1 MASIALTPDHTAGRT
16 LLFRVGS
23 TVYGCDLEAVREIVP
38 QRRATRLPGAPAYVL
53 GLVNLRGTII
63 TVLDVGRRLDAARP
77 AAQDGSIILVEY
89 GNKTV
94 GLAVEQVMD
103 VRVVTLDGR
112 DERPGV
118 GGGDEGAGPREHAGE
133 SDAIVREV
141 GRVDDGV
148 VVILDVQ
155 AIIRQVLLT

>member
-1 MASIALTPDHTAGRT
+1 M
-16 LLFRVGS
+16 
-23 TVYGCDLEAVREIVP
+23 YGCDLEAVREIVP

-63 TVLDVGRRLDAARP
+63 TVLDVGRRLDPSRP
-77 AAQDGSIILVEY
+77 QVQDGSIILVEY
-89 GNKTV
+89 GNRTV

-103 VRVVTLDGR
+103 VRVVMLEGR
-112 DERPGV
+112 QDETDAGR
-118 GGGDEGAGPREHAGE
+118 GDEGELAWDRTAPA
-133 SDAIVREV
+133 DAIVREV

-155 AIIRQVLLT
+155 AIIKQVLLT